1 MAYISLI
8 QAMGRH
14 YLLIT
19 QTILMIMG
27 GVREL
32 LLFVMTVGVVKGWFT
47 NVLFGL
53 KGFVWEICLTL

>member
-1 MAYISLI
+1 
-8 QAMGRH
+8 MGRH